1 MKIKCPCCNNDNFFE
16 KYNDIAGE
24 DGKFYSIIQCDFCKF
39 STLSPMPTDK
49 ELTQFYT
56 QKYNGKTKTNILEFK
71 NPEDFIKTNKSVYED
86 MSNRLLDIEKIA
98 NISNNQKRLS
108 LLDVGCSYG
117 HMVYVAGRRG
127 YLSKGVDL
135 DTESVSY
142 GVTKLGLPLKVGT
155 IYDVK
160 SKFDIIT
167 QWMSLEHVLD
177 PNNQVSEVYNCLND
191 NGIYAGSVPNM
202 GGYYAKL
209 KGRKWYNI
217 VPPEHVNYFNN
228 DNLRMMLKD
237 KGFDVLFAG
246 AIARYAAPS
255 INFGIRKK
263 LNKTISKIENNL
275 LKALLLIFYRFL
287 TVIKRIFVYRLL
299 NFIIIKFKLGGNGIF
314 WVARKSKNK

>member
-246 AIARYAAPS
+246 TIARYAAPS

-275 LKALLLIFYRFL
+275 LKALLLI
-287 TVIKRIFVYRLL
+287 
-299 NFIIIKFKLGGNGIF
+299 
-314 WVARKSKNK
+314 S